1 MDEKLAAR
9 LLFSCRGKPTGHLGL
24 SHWHNGWW
32 ERGAEERKNMSRI
45 DVKLPESVQDALKY
59 GANCY
64 GEIRVNVR
72 ESGTGFSYGYTRCGA
87 EWFVEQNGGRTVVG
101 RALDLIGELGC
112 CEMDIPSDSI
122 ISLTEAQ

>member
-1 MDEKLAAR
+1 MILQAP
-9 LLFSCRGKPTGHLGL
+9 LLSRWYWTGGRG
-24 SHWHNGWW
+24 
-32 ERGAEERKNMSRI
+32 RGTTKENMSRI

-101 RALDLIGELGC
+101 RAFDLIGALGC
-112 CEMDIPSDSI
+112 CEMDIPADSI
-122 ISLTEAQ
+122 ISLTEDQ